1 MKKNEIKVGQVYLAK
16 VSDKVVQVRIDA
28 ENPRGGWDATNL
40 ATHKKVRIKSA
51 QRLRAAA
58 KSSGKTAA
66 GKPADPNRCAT
77 PRCKGAPVITHVG
90 RPLCQRCWD
99 RQCAA
104 EADMA
109 QVAAMGERTPGV
121 ADAREAVAAVVA
133 NDAKAAKTAKAP
145 TKRGRTKKAA
155 ESKPKRVGALDAA
168 AQVLREAGKPMRAK
182 ELIEVMAAKGLWS
195 SPKGKTPEATLYA
208 AMVREIGT
216 KGDAARFRKTERG
229 QFEFNTAA

>member
-58 KSSGKTAA
+58 RTSSRAKAD
-66 GKPADPNRCAT
+66 KPADPNRCAT
-77 PRCKGAPVITHVG
+77 SRCKGEPVITHKG

-104 EADMA
+104 EADME
-109 QVAAMGERTPGV
+109 QVAAMAQRTPD
-121 ADAREAVAAVVA
+121 AAEAREAVAAVVA
-133 NDAKAAKTAKAP
+133 NDAKAAKAAKK
-145 TKRGRTKKAA
+145 TRTKQAA
-155 ESKPKRVGALDAA
+155 ESKPQRVSALDAA

-229 QFEFNTAA
+229 QFEFNAAAA